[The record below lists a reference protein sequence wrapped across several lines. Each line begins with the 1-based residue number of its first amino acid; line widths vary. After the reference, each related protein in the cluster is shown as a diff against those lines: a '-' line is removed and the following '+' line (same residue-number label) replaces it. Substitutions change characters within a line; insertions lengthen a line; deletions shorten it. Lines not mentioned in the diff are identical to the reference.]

1 MIGKQILEEERGHRK
16 LERTT
21 KGGGG
26 GGEINMKKSYSL
38 VVKSLTSTS
47 CMMIYVKKLLMITNY
62 FEFNI
67 LILT

>member
-26 GGEINMKKSYSL
+26 GA
-38 VVKSLTSTS
+38 VK
-47 CMMIYVKKLLMITNY
+47 
-62 FEFNI
+62 
-67 LILT
+67 

>member
-21 KGGGG
+21 KGGG